1 MTDTAGRH
9 DAPEHQTEREDL
21 KMNPTRA
28 FAELGQS
35 LWLDDI
41 SKPLLD
47 DGRLDRYIGELN
59 VTGLTSNPAI
69 FQGAIG
75 SSDAYDSAIAQ
86 LRSSGSDGEALLFDL
101 MLDDLQRAAD
111 LFKEVHSRTSGVDGY
126 VSLEVSPLLARD
138 TAATVAQ
145 AEDIHNRADRANLF
159 VKIPGTPEGLPAIE
173 ESIFKGV
180 PVNVTLLFDDIQFR
194 AANDAVK
201 RGLKRRVA
209 AGLSPDVAS
218 VASVFVSRWDKA
230 VHDSVPAELRNRLG
244 VAMMNRVW
252 GSYREVL
259 ADAGWLALINSGA
272 RPQRLLWASTG
283 TKDPAAPET
292 LYVDEL
298 AAPLTVNT
306 MPEKTLL
313 AAAES
318 GRPQPRLNLDAAEA
332 ELARFSDAGVDVV
345 ALGKTLQDEGVV
357 LFEDAWR
364 SVLGTLADKAGL
376 LDTES
381 AAS

>member
-1 MTDTAGRH
+1 
-9 DAPEHQTEREDL
+9 
-21 KMNPTRA
+21 MNPTRA

-318 GRPQPRLNLDAAEA
+318 GRPQPRLNVDAAEA

>member
-75 SSDAYDSAIAQ
+75 SSVAYDSAIAQ
-86 LRSSGSDGEALLFDL
+86 LRLGGSDGEALLFDL

-111 LFKEVHSRTSGVDGY
+111 LFKDVHSRTSGVDGY

-318 GRPQPRLNLDAAEA
+318 GRPQPRLNVDAAEA

>member
-1 MTDTAGRH
+1 VTDTAGRH

-75 SSDAYDSAIAQ
+75 SSVAYDSAIAQ
-86 LRSSGSDGEALLFDL
+86 LRLGGSDGEALLFDL

-111 LFKEVHSRTSGVDGY
+111 LFKDVHSRTSGVDGY

-318 GRPQPRLNLDAAEA
+318 GRPQPRLNVDAAEA

>member
-1 MTDTAGRH
+1 
-9 DAPEHQTEREDL
+9 
-21 KMNPTRA
+21 
-28 FAELGQS
+28 
-35 LWLDDI
+35 
-41 SKPLLD
+41 
-47 DGRLDRYIGELN
+47 
-59 VTGLTSNPAI
+59 
-69 FQGAIG
+69 
-75 SSDAYDSAIAQ
+75 
-86 LRSSGSDGEALLFDL
+86 
-101 MLDDLQRAAD
+101 
-111 LFKEVHSRTSGVDGY
+111 
-126 VSLEVSPLLARD
+126 
-138 TAATVAQ
+138 
-145 AEDIHNRADRANLF
+145 
-159 VKIPGTPEGLPAIE
+159 
-173 ESIFKGV
+173 
-180 PVNVTLLFDDIQFR
+180 
-194 AANDAVK
+194 
-201 RGLKRRVA
+201 
-209 AGLSPDVAS
+209 
-218 VASVFVSRWDKA
+218 VFVSRWDKA

-318 GRPQPRLNLDAAEA
+318 GRPQPRLNVDAAEA

-364 SVLGTLADKAGL
+364 SVLGTLVDKAGL

>member
-1 MTDTAGRH
+1 VTDTAGRH

-75 SSDAYDSAIAQ
+75 SSVAYDSAIAQ
-86 LRSSGSDGEALLFDL
+86 LRLGGSDGEALLFDL

-111 LFKEVHSRTSGVDGY
+111 LFKDVHSRTSGVDGY

-194 AANDAVK
+194 AANEAVK

-318 GRPQPRLNLDAAEA
+318 GRPQPRLNVDAAEA